1 MVPLLQTFL
10 GNMPYHD
17 VFFIAFASWIRYRQP
32 TRREAYQDMI
42 RETLEALG
50 SLQFQERV
58 DPVSEQQYWE
68 GYIDE
73 RCHLVVL
80 LADLL
85 VEEWMSGWAVAYL
98 AARLMVNYVQ

>member
-1 MVPLLQTFL
+1 
-10 GNMPYHD
+10 MPYHD
-17 VFFIAFASWIRYRQP
+17 VFFIVFASWIRYRQP

-42 RETLEALG
+42 RETLEALD
-50 SLQFQERV
+50 SLQFHEPV

-68 GYIDE
+68 EFIDE

-85 VEEWMSGWAVAYL
+85 VDEWMLGWAVAYL
-98 AARLMVNYVQ
+98 AARPMVNYVQ